1 MSIHVH
7 VTCTLLHIYSEVCT
21 SIKTYIL
28 QMNITRS
35 LVNSS
40 CEKFMSKSYA
50 TCMNSSNKPNFFKG
64 SVYSGLSS
72 LFPSDYQEKIYSAEH
87 AGKLKV
93 LSEILIQIHKDSEKI
108 VIVSNHTKVR
118 LHASNFLIYC
128 ISFTRF
134 SILFSDSLFDTK
146 EFNSDN
152 E

>member
-28 QMNITRS
+28 QMNITRL

-118 LHASNFLIYC
+118 LHASNFLMYYFYK
-128 ISFTRF
+128 ISYMYRYFVLLLSVWYQR
-134 SILFSDSLFDTK
+134 IQQW
-146 EFNSDN
+146 
-152 E
+152 

>member
-1 MSIHVH
+1 M
-7 VTCTLLHIYSEVCT
+7 
-21 SIKTYIL
+21 
-28 QMNITRS
+28 
-35 LVNSS
+35 
-40 CEKFMSKSYA
+40 
-50 TCMNSSNKPNFFKG
+50 
-64 SVYSGLSS
+64 YSGLSS
-72 LFPSDYQEKIYSAEH
+72 VFPSDYQEKIYSAEH

-128 ISFTRF
+128 ITFTRF